1 MNASD
6 REKDG
11 TKTILLVEDEDAH
24 AAVICR
30 FFEEDNPNWSIH
42 HVSNIS
48 DGRKYLE
55 QNSESLPALVISDYR
70 LPDGTGLELAKDAKS
85 PEEVGFPLIILTGV
99 GSEELAVQTIKS
111 GAMDYV
117 VKGTEQLRQLPR
129 IAVHVIREWG
139 LIMERKT
146 AEEELKN
153 FINDL
158 EKSNSNLEEFMDKMS
173 NDLESSLSSIRDFSK
188 MLTEKYADK
197 LDETALDYL
206 ENVKTATEKA
216 STLIDSMFEYLVP
229 IYFDSSLIRLY
240 NAKIHRKRQKNIN
253 DVAEIGR

>member
-1 MNASD
+1 MNAI
-6 REKDG
+6 
-11 TKTILLVEDEDAH
+11 KTENVETTAILLVEDDDSH

-30 FFEEDNPNWSIH
+30 HFEDSTPDWSIH
-42 HVSNIS
+42 RVSNIG
-48 DGRKYLE
+48 DARIWLE
-55 QNSESLPALVISDYR
+55 QNKETPPRLVISDYR
-70 LPDGTGLELAKDAKS
+70 LPDGNGLELAKDAKC

-99 GSEELAVQTIKS
+99 GSEKLAVQTIRS
-111 GAMDYV
+111 GAMDYI
-117 VKGTEQLRQLPR
+117 VKGSEEFGQLPR
-129 IAVHVIREWG
+129 LAAHVIREWD
-139 LIMERKT
+139 LIMDRKA

-158 EKSNSNLEEFMDKMS
+158 EKSNSNLEEFMDKIS

-188 MLTEKYADK
+188 MLAEKYADK

-240 NAKIHRKRQKNIN
+240 NAKIHRKR
-253 DVAEIGR
+253 